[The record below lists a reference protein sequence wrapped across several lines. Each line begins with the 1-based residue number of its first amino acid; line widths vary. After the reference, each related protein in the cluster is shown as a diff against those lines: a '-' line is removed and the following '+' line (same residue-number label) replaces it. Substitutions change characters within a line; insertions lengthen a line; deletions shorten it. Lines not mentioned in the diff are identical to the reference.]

1 MTVVMV
7 GLNHTTAPV
16 EIRERLVFNAP
27 DSRAL
32 LSRWSCAGGGK
43 ASPSGT
49 IEGAIL
55 STCNR
60 MELYAVAHD
69 AQQGQAS
76 LRKLIAEARGLPDAE
91 FLPHLY
97 QLAGDEAIRHLL
109 RVASGLD
116 SMILGEPQIL
126 GQVVD
131 AGEMARSVGSGGPVL
146 LGLFRAAIHCGKRVR
161 TETGLAENAASVSSM
176 AARLVA
182 EAFDDLA
189 ACIVLVLGAGEMG
202 QLAVQA
208 IRQRGQA
215 RVIVVNRTY
224 DRASALAE
232 EWNGEALPFE
242 RLTEALERADV
253 LVSCTDAP
261 HVLIHEDV
269 IRRAQIQRGGR
280 PLVVVDIAVPRDVAP
295 EVAQV
300 PGVRL
305 YDMDGLQA
313 WVGRNLDERSSHVPA
328 AERIVEEELLAF
340 QEYLSSRDV
349 LPTIVALREHAEAI
363 RQLELHR
370 ALRRL
375 DHLSS
380 QEQEVVQSMT
390 RSMVNKL
397 LHTPVS
403 RLKVEANNG
412 QSELYARVVQDL
424 FDL

>member
-1 MTVVMV
+1 
-7 GLNHTTAPV
+7 
-16 EIRERLVFNAP
+16 
-27 DSRAL
+27 
-32 LSRWSCAGGGK
+32 
-43 ASPSGT
+43 
-49 IEGAIL
+49 
-55 STCNR
+55 
-60 MELYAVAHD
+60 
-69 AQQGQAS
+69 
-76 LRKLIAEARGLPDAE
+76 
-91 FLPHLY
+91 
-97 QLAGDEAIRHLL
+97 
-109 RVASGLD
+109 
-116 SMILGEPQIL
+116 
-126 GQVVD
+126 
-131 AGEMARSVGSGGPVL
+131 
-146 LGLFRAAIHCGKRVR
+146 
-161 TETGLAENAASVSSM
+161 
-176 AARLVA
+176 
-182 EAFDDLA
+182 
-189 ACIVLVLGAGEMG
+189 MG

-208 IRQRGQA
+208 IRERGQA
-215 RVIVVNRTY
+215 SVIVVNRTY

-232 EWNGEALPFE
+232 EWNGEALSFE
-242 RLTEALERADV
+242 RLSEALQRADV
-253 LVSCTDAP
+253 LISCTDAP
-261 HVLIHEDV
+261 HVLIQEDV
-269 IRRAQIQRGGR
+269 IRRAQIQRSGR

-300 PGVRL
+300 PGVQL

-313 WVGRNLDERSSHVPA
+313 WVGRNLDERQSHVPA
-328 AERIVEEELLAF
+328 AEQIVDEELLAF